1 MKPTQWLHNLD
12 QLLARR
18 RLLVAATAVAA
29 TALSGLSNASDVR
42 PDPAY
47 PSKPIR
53 LIVPFTPG
61 GGADI
66 QGRII
71 AKELGR
77 LLGQSVIVENRP
89 GANGGIG
96 AKIVASAEPDG
107 YTLLVGSTGT
117 HSTNEFLYSKKQP
130 YDSVKDF
137 APISL
142 ISTFDNGI
150 IVPANSPIKT
160 LADIVA
166 AAKKAP
172 GKQMYGVTVLGAASH
187 LAVEMFKRDA
197 DIDVTAVPYS
207 GSSPATIDLLGG
219 RLDFMSDVLATQ
231 HANITSG
238 KVRLIVTTDQKRSPV
253 FPDTPTIAELGYP
266 GFTAVGW
273 LGLFAPAGTPP
284 SIVEKLS
291 RTLKKVYES
300 PEIAQMMTARGFD
313 AVAMSPE
320 EFTQF
325 LAKEREKWSKVI
337 REAGLK
343 LD

>member
-1 MKPTQWLHNLD
+1 MNSTKWLHNLD
-12 QLLARR
+12 QSLARR
-18 RLLVAATAVAA
+18 RLLIAATAVAA

-53 LIVPFTPG
+53 IIVPFPPG

-71 AKELGR
+71 AKEIGL
-77 LLGQSVIVENRP
+77 LLGQNVIVENRS

-96 AKIVASAEPDG
+96 ARIVASAEPDG

-117 HSTNEFLYSKKQP
+117 HSTNEFLYSKEQP
-130 YDSVKDF
+130 YNSVKDF

-142 ISTFDNGI
+142 ISTFNNGF
-150 IVPANSPIKT
+150 IVPASSPIKT
-160 LADIVA
+160 LADLVA

-172 GKQMYGVTVLGAASH
+172 GELMYGVTVLGAASH

-197 DIDVTAVPYS
+197 GINVTAVPYT
-207 GSSPATIDLLGG
+207 GSPPATMDLLGG
-219 RLDFMSDVLATQ
+219 RLNFMSDVLATQ
-231 HANITSG
+231 RANITSG
-238 KVRLIVTTDQKRSPV
+238 KVRLIVTTDLKRSPV

-291 RTLKKVYES
+291 RTLKKAYEN
-300 PEIAQMMTARGFD
+300 PEIAQQLTSRGFD

-325 LAKEREKWSKVI
+325 LANEREKWSKVI

-343 LD
+343 LE